1 MKGFTGGWTNTS
13 LTDLGRKQASLTGHR
28 LRTMISG
35 KSVAFYSSDLN
46 RAVETAQI
54 ISSILG
60 ITSLPEKGLR
70 ELNWGIAV
78 DMPLEKAKKL
88 ELEKTEPLIDW
99 VPFPAAESR
108 RMLYHRISAILAEI
122 NANEEGTVLIVS
134 HGNAMEESIFWWL
147 DFPISL
153 RSSISFDIDPCSI
166 TRLRVNEWGERTV
179 ALLNSSDHLLNL
191 SSDI

>member
-13 LTDLGRKQASLTGHR
+13 LTDLGRKQANLTGHR

-46 RAVETAQI
+46 RANETAQI
-54 ISSILG
+54 IGSILG
-60 ITSLPEKGLR
+60 ITPLLEKGLR

-78 DMPLEKAKKL
+78 DMPLEEAKKL
-88 ELEKTEPLIDW
+88 ELEKTELLIDW
-99 VPFPAAESR
+99 VPFPEAESR
-108 RMLYHRISAILAEI
+108 RLLYNRISAILAEI
-122 NANEEGTVLIVS
+122 NANEDGTVLIVS
-134 HGNAMEESIFWWL
+134 HGNAIEESIFWWL
-147 DFPISL
+147 DFPINL

-179 ALLNSSDHLLNL
+179 ALLNSSDHLLTL
-191 SSDI
+191 AADI